1 MQVVEDFLSAKEE
14 QEIIAAIQA
23 AERNTSGEIRVHIEA
38 KAVKDHYKRAVKI
51 FSYLKMHKTKA
62 RNGMLLYISVLDKK
76 FVIYGDKG
84 INEVVEDDFW
94 EATKNSIQT
103 HFQKGAF
110 KAGITTGIEVAGKAL
125 KRYFPYQ
132 KEDVDELSNEI
143 SKG

>member
-1 MQVVEDFLSAKEE
+1 MQLVEDFLSAKEE
-14 QEIIAAIQA
+14 QEIIAAIKA

-51 FSYLKMHKTKA
+51 FSQLKMHKTKA

-103 HFQKGAF
+103 HFQKGTF
-110 KAGITTGIEVAGKAL
+110 KAGITAGIEVAGKAL
-125 KRYFPYQ
+125 KRYFPFQ